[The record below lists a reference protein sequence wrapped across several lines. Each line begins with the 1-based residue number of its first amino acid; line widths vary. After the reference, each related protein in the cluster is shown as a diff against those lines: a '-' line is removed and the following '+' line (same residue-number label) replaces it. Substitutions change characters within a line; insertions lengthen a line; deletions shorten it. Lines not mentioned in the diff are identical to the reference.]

1 VEEEMTVGVPISM
14 PPPPQNYN
22 PYPAQQQQ
30 GQNPYNPTNPPQ
42 GYYPTQ
48 NNTFNQGM
56 QQPAVVM
63 INNQRMAVPQY
74 IYILKI
80 ELLII
85 LNPLISDVHAV
96 HYKLLQLLTISLVM
110 LLIFGLVY
118 LDAVLVLAAALFPS

>member
-1 VEEEMTVGVPISM
+1 MTVGVPVSM

-48 NNTFNQGM
+48 NNAFNQGI

-63 INNQRMAVPQY
+63 INNQRMAVPQ
-74 IYILKI
+74 
-80 ELLII
+80 II
-85 LNPLISDVHAV
+85 DYTQPINIRCPCCS
-96 HYKLLQLLTISLVM
+96 LQVTTV
-110 LLIFGLVY
+110 VNN
-118 LDAVLVLAAALFPS
+118 